1 MMVRRNNHGF
11 TLVELIISV
20 FIASLFMISIVILI
34 KSNKNMSDDLKKE
47 VILEGDV
54 VSFIDIFS
62 EDVASSG
69 SQPIDTLLPSIYLSG
84 PVIRTVYTN
93 GSDVTRIDITTD
105 LNTTTRQIVTYR
117 LVSLPRFAENPNEK
131 AIFKSKALTNGTVTE
146 QTYSD
151 ELALANVSS
160 FKCTNSINPLPV
172 NANADI
178 RALNC
183 TLIMTGARAVSKTYN
198 FYAKAE
204 NQF

>member
-1 MMVRRNNHGF
+1 MVRRNNHGF